1 MTTQFQVRRAS
12 IDQQEIII
20 RLIDE
25 AGAWLRDE
33 KGSTQWNRP
42 WPTREARDQRIR
54 DGLTGGRTWIV
65 WDGDVA
71 AASVTIETTG
81 SPALWSEEELR
92 TPAVY
97 LHRLVLKRSAKAT
110 STYAGKR
117 LGARLIAWA
126 AQQGFRENPDATC
139 IRIDTW
145 TDNHALHKYYQQQGF
160 EFVAQR
166 QAPDQYPSG
175 RLLQKPIYLAQL
187 EDTSGLVTDESS
199 AFEGLAARVLVT
211 ALAAAVAPWLLLRG
225 KMI

>member
-20 RLIDE
+20 GLIDE

-42 WPTREARDQRIR
+42 WPTRRVRDQRIR
-54 DGLTGGRTWIV
+54 DGLSRGRTWIV

-81 SPALWSEEELR
+81 SPALWTDDERR

-97 LHRLVLKRSAKAT
+97 LHRLVLERG
-110 STYAGKR
+110 YAGRK
-117 LGARLIAWA
+117 LGARLIEWA
-126 AQQGFRENPDATC
+126 AKQGFRENPGATC

-145 TDNHALHKYYQQQGF
+145 TENHDLHKYYEGQGF
-160 EFVAQR
+160 AFVAVR
-166 QAPDQYPSG
+166 EAPRRHPSG
-175 RLLQKPIYLAQL
+175 RLFQKPIYPALVA
-187 EDTSGLVTDESS
+187 DTSGLECEENSPLERFAT
-199 AFEGLAARVLVT
+199 RILVT
-211 ALAAAVAPWLLLRG
+211 AMVGATVPWLVLRG
-225 KMI
+225 R